1 MINPGNPTGQLLTK
15 ADIQEIIKVCE
26 TEGLLLLADEVYQE
40 NVYDDG
46 QKFIAFKQVV
56 AEMGSQVEVASFH
69 SVSKGFQGEC
79 GMRGGYMELHNFA
92 PEAIEAVYKCV
103 SVGLCSNLPG
113 QVCVDLMVNPP
124 QPGEC
129 CDHNSLAATVGH
141 TPEAFLCAAQVTSP
155 MSSMPRSAMGSST
168 PSASAQSCSLK
179 ASTPC
184 LVSRATRPR
193 VPCTR

>member
-1 MINPGNPTGQLLTK
+1 MCAEQVVINPGNPTGQLLTET
-15 ADIQEIIKVCE
+15 DIEAIIKVCE
-26 TEGLLLLADEVYQE
+26 EEGLLLLADEVYQE

-56 AEMGSQVEVASFH
+56 ESIGSTVETASFH

-79 GMRGGYMELHNFA
+79 GMRGGYMELHNFS

-124 QPGEC
+124 QPGERMWPHVC
-129 CDHNSLAATVGH
+129 TQMRRSERSR
-141 TPEAFLCAAQVTSP
+141 TPPL
-155 MSSMPRSAMGSST
+155 MRSS
-168 PSASAQSCSLK
+168 
-179 ASTPC
+179 
-184 LVSRATRPR
+184 VSRR
-193 VPCTR
+193 